1 MGRRLRPRPGR
12 AAAPRPLTSV
22 ARPRLAAAAVA
33 LALAAVACGGGDD
46 EDPPAPTT
54 TQVVETTIETT
65 TTRPPTTAT
74 TMPRPPRTTTTVAT
88 DLGPGSARIQGSVN
102 GPQGLVQGASVRIE
116 RLVGD
121 DVASVDMVAGDG
133 RFSLPSI
140 RGGSYRVR
148 AWKAPDL
155 ALTTPEVFFLAADET
170 KTVDLR
176 LTRVSDVSIRV
187 DRDVEQ
193 LPAEESFTVTVQVYA
208 GAVSDQGAI
217 QGVSKPGLPV
227 QVTVGAGLSLQ
238 GPDRATT
245 DASGRASFRMRCTA
259 PGPVIADAV
268 IDGTRM
274 SLGLPNCPG

>member
-1 MGRRLRPRPGR
+1 MGRRIRPGPGR
-12 AAAPRPLTSV
+12 AAAPGPLTSV
-22 ARPRLAAAAVA
+22 ARPRLAGAA
-33 LALAAVACGGGDD
+33 LALALVAAACGGDDD
-46 EDPPAPTT
+46 EPPAPTT
-54 TQVVETTIETT
+54 STQVVETTIETT
-65 TTRPPTTAT
+65 TTLPAVTTT
-74 TMPRPPRTTTTVAT
+74 TMPRPPRTTTTVPT
-88 DLGPGSARIQGSVN
+88 DLGPGGARIEGAVN

-116 RLVGD
+116 RLVD
-121 DVASVDMVAGDG
+121 DEVASVDVVAGDG
-133 RFSLPSI
+133 RFALPSI
-140 RGGSYRVR
+140 RGGSYRLR

-176 LTRVSDVSIRV
+176 LTRVSDVTIRV

-208 GAVSDQGAI
+208 GAVTDQGTI
-217 QGVSKPGLPV
+217 QGVSKPGLSV

-259 PGPVIADAV
+259 PGPAVADAV
-268 IDGTRM
+268 IDGNRM

>member
-1 MGRRLRPRPGR
+1 M
-12 AAAPRPLTSV
+12 
-22 ARPRLAAAAVA
+22 ARPRLAAAAVGFA
-33 LALAAVACGGGDD
+33 LALLAVACGGDE
-46 EDPPAPTT
+46 EDPTPPPTS
-54 TQVVETTIETT
+54 QVVETTLESTT
-65 TTRPPTTAT
+65 TTLPPVTTT
-74 TMPRPPRTTTTVAT
+74 TTPRPPRTTTTVPT
-88 DLGPGSARIQGSVN
+88 DLGPGGARIQGSVN

-121 DVASVDMVAGDG
+121 EVASVDVVAGDG

-155 ALTTPEVFFLAADET
+155 ALTAPEVFFLAADET
-170 KTVDLR
+170 KTVELR
-176 LTRVSDVSIRV
+176 LSRVSDVSIRV

-193 LPAEESFTVTVQVYA
+193 LPAQESFTVTVQVYA
-208 GAVSDQGAI
+208 GTVNDQGTI

-227 QVTVGAGLSLQ
+227 HVTVGAGLSLQ

-259 PGPVIADAV
+259 PGPAVADAV